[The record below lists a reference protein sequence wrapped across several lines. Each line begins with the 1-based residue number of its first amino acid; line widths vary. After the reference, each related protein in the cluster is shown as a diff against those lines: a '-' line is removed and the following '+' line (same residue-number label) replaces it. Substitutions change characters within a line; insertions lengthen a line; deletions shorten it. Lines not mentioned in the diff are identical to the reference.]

1 MVLVILLA
9 LVATPLVEIA
19 VFIEVG
25 ERIGLWSTLGLV
37 VLTAVIGTALLRQQG
52 LATLASARTTVERGG
67 MPMQEV
73 LDGVCLLIAG
83 AFLLTPGF
91 VTDGFGAALLLPP
104 LRRAIQRWAIKRLMA
119 RGTIDVAMHG
129 VYRRRGGEDGVI
141 DGEFV
146 EIDDDDDDSDTRGTL
161 PPPRGGWDND
171 RR

>member
-9 LVATPLVEIA
+9 LIATPLVEIA

-25 ERIGLWSTLGLV
+25 ERIGLWSTLGLI
-37 VLTAVIGTALLRQQG
+37 VLTAVIGTALLRLQG

-67 MPMQEV
+67 MPVQEV

-104 LRRAIQRWAIKRLMA
+104 LRRAIQRWAMKRLMA
-119 RGTIDVAMHG
+119 RGTIDVTMHG
-129 VYRRRGGEDGVI
+129 AHRRRGGEDGVI

-146 EIDDDDDDSDTRGTL
+146 EIDDDDDSDTRDTL
-161 PPPRGGWDND
+161 PPPRGGWDDD

>member
-9 LVATPLVEIA
+9 LIATPLVEIA

-25 ERIGLWSTLGLV
+25 ERIGLWSTLGLI
-37 VLTAVIGTALLRQQG
+37 VLTAVIGTALLRLQG

-67 MPMQEV
+67 MPVQEV

-104 LRRAIQRWAIKRLMA
+104 LRRAIQRWAMKRLMA
-119 RGTIDVAMHG
+119 RGTIDVTMHG
-129 VYRRRGGEDGVI
+129 AHRRRGGEDGVI

-146 EIDDDDDDSDTRGTL
+146 EIDDDDDSDTRDTL

>member
-9 LVATPLVEIA
+9 LIATPLVEIA

-25 ERIGLWSTLGLV
+25 ERIGLWSTLGLI
-37 VLTAVIGTALLRQQG
+37 VLTAVIGTALLRLQG

-67 MPMQEV
+67 MPVQEV

-104 LRRAIQRWAIKRLMA
+104 LRRAIQRWAMKRLMA
-119 RGTIDVAMHG
+119 RGTIDVTMHG
-129 VYRRRGGEDGVI
+129 AHRQRGGEDGVI

-146 EIDDDDDDSDTRGTL
+146 EIDDDDDSDTRDTL
-161 PPPRGGWDND
+161 PPPRGGWDDD

>member
-67 MPMQEV
+67 MPVQEV

-129 VYRRRGGEDGVI
+129 VYRQRRGEDGVI

-146 EIDDDDDDSDTRGTL
+146 EIDDDDDSDTRGTL

>member
-9 LVATPLVEIA
+9 LIATPILEIA

-52 LATLASARTTVERGG
+52 LATLASARTTIERGG
-67 MPMQEV
+67 MPVQEV
-73 LDGVCLLIAG
+73 LDGICLLIAG

-91 VTDGFGAALLLPP
+91 ITDGFGAALLLPP
-104 LRRAIQRWAIKRLMA
+104 LRRVIQRWGIKRLMA
-119 RGTIDVAMHG
+119 RGTINVAMHG
-129 VYRRRGGEDGVI
+129 AGRRHGGEDGVI

-146 EIDDDDDDSDTRGTL
+146 ELDDDDEPRDRL
-161 PPPRGGWDND
+161 PPSGSG
-171 RR
+171 